1 MLCHTG
7 EGNNPRRLELS
18 TNCVFPPELE
28 DKQLLAYLDD
38 HKANQETARH
48 LEKCPY
54 CREKAAALD
63 RLQKRMTTRLYRI
76 TCPPP
81 IELGEY
87 HLQMLP
93 ASQRLVIGQHLREC
107 PHCAR
112 EISQLEEF
120 MELAPQPGLLK
131 SVKVLIARLV
141 GGQKGDQDFMD
152 SPLAPAFAGLRGEG
166 EEPFIYQADDVQIVI
181 EVQDDVEQIG
191 LKMLLGLVTELKSK
205 GFIMQA
211 SQEGQLIASS
221 SIDENGNFLI
231 AHLAPGL
238 YELTLLGLETEI
250 RIQSFLV

>member
-1 MLCHTG
+1 
-7 EGNNPRRLELS
+7 LS
-18 TNCVFPPELE
+18 TNCVTPPELD
-28 DKQLLAYLDD
+28 DKQLLAFLDERET
-38 HKANQETARH
+38 HQEIARH
-48 LEKCPY
+48 LEKCSH

-63 RLQKRMTTRLYRI
+63 RLQKRMTSRLYRI

-120 MELAPQPGLLK
+120 MELAPQSSLLK

-141 GGQKGDQDFMD
+141 GGQTGDQDFTD
-152 SPLAPAFAGLRGEG
+152 SPLAPAFAGLRGDG

-191 LKMLLGLVTELKSK
+191 LKILLGLVTGLKSN
-205 GFIMQA
+205 GFIIQA
-211 SQEGQLIASS
+211 SQEGQIIASS

-231 AHLAPGL
+231 AHLVPGL
-238 YELTLLGLETEI
+238 YELTLLGSETEI
-250 RIQSFLV
+250 HIQSFFV